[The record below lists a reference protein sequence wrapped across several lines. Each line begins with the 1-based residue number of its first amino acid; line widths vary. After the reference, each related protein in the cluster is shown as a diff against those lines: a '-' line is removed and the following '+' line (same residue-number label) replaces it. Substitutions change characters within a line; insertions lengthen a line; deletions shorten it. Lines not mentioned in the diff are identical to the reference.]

1 MINYEVKEQLA
12 APDPRPIGQLLIE
25 LDLAS
30 AKDIEKALSYQ
41 QELKGRLGAILV
53 RLGAISE
60 ERLLPALAQ
69 QAGMTYLSQNN
80 LPDISNVRKFLE
92 KSGIMLNWFIEHGLV
107 AWEGLEGTIHLASR
121 TPAQSIVHES
131 LAMLFKDQKI
141 SWHFARSQDV
151 EKLHMDLQAG
161 ESLNRD
167 HSDEAAYLR
176 ELAEEAPIIEL
187 VNSLISQAIEEGSS
201 DLHVEPEEREV
212 TVRFRIDGVLHMR
225 YNFPRERFDAV
236 ASRIKLISGMDIAE
250 RRLPQDGRISTRSSG
265 VEMDIRVSA
274 VPGVFGE
281 SMVMRFLPKERKD
294 LSLGALGMEAD
305 HRALMEKW
313 LGYANGIILVTGP
326 TGSGKSTTLYTVLDH
341 INDNS
346 RKIIT
351 VEDPVEYKMK
361 GITQIQVHSDIGY
374 TFASSLRAILRQDP
388 DVIMIGEIRDLE
400 TAEIAVQAAL
410 TGHLVLSTLHTNDA
424 LGAFT
429 RLVDMGVEPF
439 LVASSV
445 RAVQAQR
452 LVRRLCE
459 KCAEPTPEPHEFAQL
474 IDRHRMDIIKHH
486 NIEPK
491 WRSPRGCPSCRN
503 SGFKGR
509 IGIYELADVSRPLQ
523 SAIVDQASS
532 EDLAKLM
539 EESGYRNLQNDGI
552 LKAMQGLTTLEEVM
566 RITSIGSDA
575 GF

>member
-1 MINYEVKEQLA
+1 MFFKEQRIA
-12 APDPRPIGQLLIE
+12 
-25 LDLAS
+25 
-30 AKDIEKALSYQ
+30 
-41 QELKGRLGAILV
+41 
-53 RLGAISE
+53 
-60 ERLLPALAQ
+60 
-69 QAGMTYLSQNN
+69 
-80 LPDISNVRKFLE
+80 
-92 KSGIMLNWFIEHGLV
+92 
-107 AWEGLEGTIHLASR
+107 
-121 TPAQSIVHES
+121 
-131 LAMLFKDQKI
+131 
-141 SWHFARSQDV
+141 WHFARMQDI
-151 EKLHMDLQAG
+151 EKIHAELQAG
-161 ESLNRD
+161 EASNRGYTD
-167 HSDEAAYLR
+167 HASYLR

-212 TVRFRIDGVLHMR
+212 VVRFRIDGVLHMR
-225 YNFPRERFDAV
+225 HNFPRERFDAV

-265 VEMDIRVSA
+265 VDMDIRVSA

-294 LSLGALGMEAD
+294 LSLTALGMEPD
-305 HRALMEKW
+305 HQELMEKW
-313 LGYANGIILVTGP
+313 LGYANGIVLVTGP
-326 TGSGKSTTLYTVLDH
+326 TGSGKSTTLYTALDH

-400 TAEIAVQAAL
+400 TAEIAIQAAL

-452 LVRRLCE
+452 LVRKLCE
-459 KCAEPTPEPHEFAQL
+459 KCSEPAPEPPELLQFISEHHSEL
-474 IDRHRMDIIKHH
+474 IMKH
-486 NIEPK
+486 NIKPK
-491 WRSPRGCPSCRN
+491 WRAPRGCPHCRN
-503 SGFKGR
+503 SGYKGR
-509 IGIYELADVSRPLQ
+509 IGIYELADVTRTLQ
-523 SAIVDQASS
+523 TAIVDQAST

-539 EESGYRNLQNDGI
+539 TERGYRNLQNDGI
-552 LKAMQGLTTLEEVM
+552 LKAMQGLTTIEEVM
-566 RITSIGSDA
+566 RITSIGVDVA
-575 GF
+575 I

>member
-1 MINYEVKEQLA
+1 MIDFAVEETHS
-12 APDPRPIGQLLIE
+12 PDPRAIGQLLIDSGLLSTKD
-25 LDLAS
+25 LDR
-30 AKDIEKALSYQ
+30 ALSYQ
-41 QELKGRLGAILV
+41 SEIKGRLGAILV

-60 ERLLPALAQ
+60 ERLLPVLAQ
-69 QAGMTYLSQNN
+69 QAGLTYLSQSH
-80 LPDISNVRKFLE
+80 LPDFSSAHKFIE
-92 KSGIMLNWFIEHGLV
+92 KSGINLGWFIEHGV
-107 AWEGLEGTIHLASR
+107 IAWEGLEGTIHLASR
-121 TPAQSIVHES
+121 TPAQSILHEAI
-131 LAMLFKDQKI
+131 LLLFGAQRI
-141 SWHFARSQDV
+141 SWHFARTQDI
-151 EKLHMDLQAG
+151 EKIHTDLQAG
-161 ESLNRD
+161 EHNKDYTDQAS
-167 HSDEAAYLR
+167 YLR

-201 DLHVEPEEREV
+201 DLHVEPEQREV
-212 TVRFRIDGVLHMR
+212 IVRFRIDGVLHMR

-265 VEMDIRVSA
+265 VDMDIRVSA

-294 LSLGALGMEAD
+294 LSLEALGMEAD
-305 HRALMEKW
+305 HRTLMEKW
-313 LGYANGIILVTGP
+313 LGYANGIILITGP
-326 TGSGKSTTLYTVLDH
+326 TGSGKSTTLYTALDH

-388 DVIMIGEIRDLE
+388 DVIMIGEIRDIE
-400 TAEIAVQAAL
+400 TAEIAIQAAL

-424 LGAFT
+424 LSAFT

-452 LVRRLCE
+452 LVRKLCAQ
-459 KCAEPTPEPHEFAQL
+459 CAEPSPPPPEL
-474 IDRHRMDIIKHH
+474 DILMPEYRTHMLSQH
-486 NIEPK
+486 NFQPN
-491 WRSPRGCPSCRN
+491 WRTPRGCPSCRN
-503 SGFKGR
+503 SGYKGR
-509 IGIYELADVSRPLQ
+509 IGIYELADVNRTLQ
-523 SAIVDQASS
+523 AAIVDQASI
-532 EDLAKLM
+532 EDMNKRM
-539 EESGYRNLQNDGI
+539 NEHGYRNLQYDGM

-566 RITSIGSDA
+566 RITSINSDISL
-575 GF
+575 

>member
-1 MINYEVKEQLA
+1 MIDFEVEELA
-12 APDPRPIGQLLIE
+12 APDPRPIGQLLIDSG
-25 LDLAS
+25 LVS
-30 AKDIEKALSYQ
+30 AKDLEKALSYQ
-41 QELKGRLGAILV
+41 QEIKGRLGAILV

-69 QAGMTYLSQNN
+69 QSGTTYLSQSH
-80 LPDISNVRKFLE
+80 LPDVSSARKFLE
-92 KSGIMLNWFIEHGLV
+92 KSGITLGWFIEHGAI

-121 TPAQSIVHES
+121 TPAQSILHES
-131 LAMLFKDQKI
+131 LSILFGDQKI
-141 SWHFARSQDV
+141 SWHFARTQDI
-151 EKLHMDLQAG
+151 EKIHADLHAG
-161 ESLNRD
+161 ENNNKDYIDQAS
-167 HSDEAAYLR
+167 YLR

-225 YNFPRERFDAV
+225 YSFPRERFDAV

-265 VEMDIRVSA
+265 VDMDIRVSA

-305 HRALMEKW
+305 HRMLMEKW
-313 LGYANGIILVTGP
+313 LGYANGIVLVTGP

-400 TAEIAVQAAL
+400 TAEIAIQAAL

-452 LVRRLCE
+452 LVRKLCE
-459 KCAEPTPEPHEFAQL
+459 KCAEPTSEPLEFAQL
-474 IDRHRMDIIKHH
+474 MPGHHSKFIEHH
-486 NIEPK
+486 NIKPN
-491 WRSPRGCPSCRN
+491 WRAPRGCPSCRN
-503 SGFKGR
+503 SGYKGR
-509 IGIYELADVSRPLQ
+509 IGIYELADVNRALQ
-523 SAIVDQASS
+523 AAIVGQAST

-539 EESGYRNLQNDGI
+539 DERGYRNLQNDGL

-566 RITSIGSDA
+566 RITSIGADI
-575 GF
+575 GL